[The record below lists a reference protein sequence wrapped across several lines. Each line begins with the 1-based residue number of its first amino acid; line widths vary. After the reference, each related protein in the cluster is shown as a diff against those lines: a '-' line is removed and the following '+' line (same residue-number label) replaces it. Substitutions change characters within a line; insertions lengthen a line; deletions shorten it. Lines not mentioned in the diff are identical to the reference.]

1 MIRVRTRNYVMAL
14 TLIKQDFQEVAET
27 MYEKENRPT
36 SVKEMIE
43 IYDYSSR
50 ELKEEI
56 YQILKKAYEDGK
68 IKTWFWNDNCDIE
81 EPDGR
86 FVSYCALARDVRRI
100 VF

>member
-43 IYDYSSR
+43 MYDYSSR

-86 FVSYCALARDVRRI
+86 FVSYRALARDVRRI